1 MNIFSFY
8 NDYLLSLNCQDFI
21 LPFPIYQDFGIIPD
35 TYFDLTAINIF
46 VKCTLHKNF
55 YLLQG
60 ETKMK
65 KFSKLAVILTAL
77 AVSLMLTACP
87 HSNEGGSTQAATYL
101 DGTYKMKTGS
111 QGQHYLFLPD
121 GTIEINTGFH
131 GANEGSGTYTISG
144 NTLSGNGNIGEDT
157 ETITGRKDSDGKWF
171 VTYTVSFAN
180 GNPDFTSEEHELI
193 KQ

>member
-1 MNIFSFY
+1 MLVRAQKI
-8 NDYLLSLNCQDFI
+8 
-21 LPFPIYQDFGIIPD
+21 
-35 TYFDLTAINIF
+35 
-46 VKCTLHKNF
+46 

-77 AVSLMLTACP
+77 AVSLMLTACS

-101 DGTYKMKTGS
+101 DGNYKLRTGS
-111 QGQHYLFLPD
+111 QGQHYRFLPD
-121 GTIEINTGFH
+121 GTFEVNTGFH
-131 GANEGSGTYTISG
+131 GANEGSGTYTIRG

-157 ETITGRKDSDGKWF
+157 VTITGRKDSDGKWF
-171 VTYTVSFAN
+171 ATYTVSFAN
-180 GNPDFTSEEHELI
+180 GNPDFTHEEGELI

>member
-1 MNIFSFY
+1 MLVRAQKI
-8 NDYLLSLNCQDFI
+8 
-21 LPFPIYQDFGIIPD
+21 
-35 TYFDLTAINIF
+35 
-46 VKCTLHKNF
+46 

-101 DGTYKMKTGS
+101 DGTYKLSLDRGS
-111 QGQHYLFLPD
+111 HYLFLPD

-144 NTLSGNGNIGEDT
+144 NTLSGNGNKGENT
-157 ETITGRKDSDGKWF
+157 VTITGRKDSDGKWF
-171 VTYTVSFAN
+171 ATYTVSYAN
-180 GNPDFTSEEHELI
+180 GDPDFISEEFELI

>member
-1 MNIFSFY
+1 
-8 NDYLLSLNCQDFI
+8 
-21 LPFPIYQDFGIIPD
+21 
-35 TYFDLTAINIF
+35 
-46 VKCTLHKNF
+46 
-55 YLLQG
+55 
-60 ETKMK
+60 MK
-65 KFSKLAVILTAL
+65 KFSKLAVIFTAL
-77 AVSLMLTACP
+77 AVSFMLTACS
-87 HSNEGGSTQAATYL
+87 HSGNDGNSSGNSTQATYL
-101 DGTYKMKTGS
+101 DGTYKMRTGS

-144 NTLSGNGNIGEDT
+144 NTLSGNANIGEDT